1 MKFFIS
7 NEKLRIKNGNKVFI
21 GNLNINSLPNK
32 FDQLKEL
39 ILKFV
44 DILVITET
52 KSEGTFLTSQFLVG
66 GFSEPFTLDR
76 NKNRGSSMIFFP
88 EDLPNKLQ

>member
-7 NEKLRIKNGNKVFI
+7 NEKLRINNGSKIFI

-39 ILKFV
+39 VLKFA

-52 KSEGTFLTSQFLVG
+52 KLEDTFPTSQFLVD
-66 GFSEPFTLDR
+66 GFSEPFRLDR
-76 NKNRGSSMIFFP
+76 NKNGGNSLIF
-88 EDLPNKLQ
+88 L

>member
-7 NEKLRIKNGNKVFI
+7 NEKLRIKNGNKIFI

-39 ILKFV
+39 VLKFV

-52 KSEGTFLTSQFLVG
+52 KLEDTFLTSQFLVG
-66 GFSEPFTLDR
+66 AFLNLLHLIET
-76 NKNRGSSMIFFP
+76 KMVVI
-88 EDLPNKLQ
+88 Q